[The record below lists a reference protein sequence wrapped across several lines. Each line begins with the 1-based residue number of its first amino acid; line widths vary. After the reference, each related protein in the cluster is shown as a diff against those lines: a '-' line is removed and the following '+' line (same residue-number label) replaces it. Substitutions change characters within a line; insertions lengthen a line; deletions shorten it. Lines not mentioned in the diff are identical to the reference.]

1 VVNSQLQQNISGV
14 RVVQSF
20 NREDMNLSQFDGVNQ
35 DHLDTNLWAI
45 RLSAYLM
52 PAVDLV
58 TAVALGLV
66 VVVGG
71 AMALDG
77 ELSPAV
83 LVAFALYVQRFFEPI
98 RALTM
103 QYTQFQRAMTAG
115 TRIFELLDVEPEV
128 VDSPDAIELPAAKGE
143 IHYDNISFEYIKGAP
158 VLQDINLH
166 IMPGQTVALVGQT
179 GAGKTTMVSLLSRF
193 YDVTKG
199 RITVDGHDLR
209 DVTRH
214 SLASQMSMVLQE
226 PFLYSVTV
234 AENIRFR
241 YTDAPM
247 ERVIAAAT
255 AVGAHDFIM
264 GLEDGY
270 DTVLQERGGN
280 LSIGQRQLISF
291 ARAILADPQILVLD
305 EATANI
311 DTITEVLIQSAL
323 RELLQNRTA
332 VVIAHRLSTIQNSD
346 MIVVM
351 EHGRIIDTGTHDQL
365 LEQSALYARL
375 YALNFDDSDDLES
388 DDSQGQPRPSVPD
401 SIT

>member
-1 VVNSQLQQNISGV
+1 
-14 RVVQSF
+14 
-20 NREDMNLSQFDGVNQ
+20 
-35 DHLDTNLWAI
+35 
-45 RLSAYLM
+45 
-52 PAVDLV
+52 
-58 TAVALGLV
+58 
-66 VVVGG
+66 
-71 AMALDG
+71 
-77 ELSPAV
+77 
-83 LVAFALYVQRFFEPI
+83 
-98 RALTM
+98 
-103 QYTQFQRAMTAG
+103 
-115 TRIFELLDVEPEV
+115 
-128 VDSPDAIELPAAKGE
+128 
-143 IHYDNISFEYIKGAP
+143 
-158 VLQDINLH
+158 
-166 IMPGQTVALVGQT
+166 
-179 GAGKTTMVSLLSRF
+179 
-193 YDVTKG
+193 
-199 RITVDGHDLR
+199 
-209 DVTRH
+209 
-214 SLASQMSMVLQE
+214 MVLQE

-241 YTDAPM
+241 YTDASM

-323 RELLQNRTA
+323 RELLKNRTA

-351 EHGRIIDTGTHDQL
+351 EHGRIIETGTHDQL
-365 LEQSALYARL
+365 LEQCPLYAQL

-388 DDSQGQPRPSVPD
+388 AGSQEGSRPGIPD